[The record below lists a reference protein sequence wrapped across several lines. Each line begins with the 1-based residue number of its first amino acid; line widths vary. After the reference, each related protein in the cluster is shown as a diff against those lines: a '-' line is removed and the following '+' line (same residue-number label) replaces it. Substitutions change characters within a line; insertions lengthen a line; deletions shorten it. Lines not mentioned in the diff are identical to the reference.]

1 MAAKKGSKNNI
12 ANRGMRAKIK
22 FYAGKPVKEVKLFD
36 RRNCTNF
43 MAAQF
48 ENGDLVTSADGSYVK
63 YASIQEFEPETK
75 A

>member
-1 MAAKKGSKNNI
+1 MAVKKGSKNNI

-22 FYAGKPVKEVKLFD
+22 YYGGKPVKEVKLFN
-36 RRNCTNF
+36 RRDGQTF

-48 ENGDLVTSADGSYVK
+48 ENGDLVTSPDGAYVK
-63 YASIQEFEPETK
+63 YSAIQEYEPENK